1 MKPIINPWF
10 FYLISLLDKVQILGI
25 ICLIASVTLL
35 GACILGGMEL
45 CSDDE
50 EEKAFRKC
58 IKISILVISISALI
72 VVVVPSKETMYEMLV
87 TNYVTENNIEAAKE
101 VAKLIDGLVVRK
113 VVANDGI

>member
-25 ICLIASVTLL
+25 ICLIAGVTLL
-35 GACILGGMEL
+35 GACILGSIEL
-45 CSDDE
+45 CSDED
-50 EEKAFRKC
+50 EKAFKKC

-87 TNYVTENNIEAAKE
+87 ANYVTENNIEAAKE
-101 VAKLIDGLVVRK
+101 DAKELVDYIVDK
-113 VVANDGI
+113 FEEDEE